1 MKNEK
6 WIEEIMNVSPLDL
19 PDYLQEC
26 DFYNRQ
32 RAEDLLREI
41 DEKYTGKDGV
51 IGSFVAPAF
60 LNILTNV
67 GRELNIKPIKKIMNM
82 GLSPDR
88 VITELSNFSYDDNL
102 ENEYTNENDL
112 NNFKQTD
119 REYDRK
125 KYEDKQKLRK
135 YREEYFDSKTGVDE
149 YTGKRIYDNKSDAE
163 ARNYTKVTEH
173 VQNVDH
179 IMPLKDKFDE
189 ISNVPALSDD
199 DIKRI
204 LNIKENYA
212 ITNES
217 LNKSKRDAKNSDY
230 INKNKDLDEKTKK
243 LMIEKENSANKAI
256 NKEVNKTIVKN
267 IGVDS
272 VNNAVGD
279 VILLGIKASYYE
291 VTDSIRN
298 GVIHKTNTTTKIAEA
313 SYRIKRVIKYVL
325 SKIKDVFTENIF
337 EFLKSMLI
345 NFASLLINMLVDV
358 FKNIAK
364 IVIGGID
371 AIIQAV
377 KIITVPSDTMTAA
390 QKSDAIVKLI
400 ASTAV
405 LFIGDIT
412 KTLLT
417 KVGVPEKFIG
427 IANAFTLG
435 IISAVIGY
443 ALDKIDLFGA
453 KIDTRMQRVN
463 EIFNERI
470 DEIEKDAEQFKMVTI
485 ELLETQKNMFDDT
498 KGKLMTSIDNDDS
511 QGVLDG
517 SYELSKFFNV
527 DLGYSNSEEFTEYLD
542 NNPVIEF

>member
-1 MKNEK
+1 
-6 WIEEIMNVSPLDL
+6 
-19 PDYLQEC
+19 
-26 DFYNRQ
+26 
-32 RAEDLLREI
+32 
-41 DEKYTGKDGV
+41 
-51 IGSFVAPAF
+51 
-60 LNILTNV
+60 
-67 GRELNIKPIKKIMNM
+67 
-82 GLSPDR
+82 
-88 VITELSNFSYDDNL
+88 
-102 ENEYTNENDL
+102 
-112 NNFKQTD
+112 
-119 REYDRK
+119 
-125 KYEDKQKLRK
+125 
-135 YREEYFDSKTGVDE
+135 
-149 YTGKRIYDNKSDAE
+149 
-163 ARNYTKVTEH
+163 
-173 VQNVDH
+173 
-179 IMPLKDKFDE
+179 
-189 ISNVPALSDD
+189 
-199 DIKRI
+199 
-204 LNIKENYA
+204 
-212 ITNES
+212 
-217 LNKSKRDAKNSDY
+217 
-230 INKNKDLDEKTKK
+230 
-243 LMIEKENSANKAI
+243 
-256 NKEVNKTIVKN
+256 
-267 IGVDS
+267 
-272 VNNAVGD
+272 
-279 VILLGIKASYYE
+279 
-291 VTDSIRN
+291 
-298 GVIHKTNTTTKIAEA
+298 
-313 SYRIKRVIKYVL
+313 
-325 SKIKDVFTENIF
+325 
-337 EFLKSMLI
+337 MLI